1 MLDPTLAVAILAVIA
16 TFVFLGL
23 WLSERARS
31 ARAAAQVGAQAAAA
45 TLQRSG
51 ETSDVEARVKALT
64 DKIVEG
70 QREIIITLTE
80 LVEFRNRE
88 SETHVERVAEFARIF
103 ADILGL
109 DPEEALLLTEAAPM
123 HDIGKIGLP
132 DYILNKTGSLSTE
145 ELAIMQNHTRLGH
158 DILARHH
165 GPLFQRAA
173 QIALEHHERW
183 DGTGYPQGL
192 RGEGISLFAR
202 IVGLCD
208 VFDSLT
214 NPRPYKDAWP
224 IDRTMQFLADGAG
237 HHFDPRLVARMTENT
252 ERFLKIVVRMRDR

>member
-1 MLDPTLAVAILAVIA
+1 MLDPTLVVAILAVLA
-16 TFVFLGL
+16 TLIFLGL
-23 WLSERARS
+23 WLSARS
-31 ARAAAQVGAQAAAA
+31 RCVQATARAEAAAMSKTA
-45 TLQRSG
+45 ESP
-51 ETSDVEARVKALT
+51 EVEERVKALT
-64 DKIVEG
+64 DRIVEG
-70 QREIIITLTE
+70 QREMIITLTE
-80 LVEFRNRE
+80 LVEFRSRE
-88 SETHVERVAEFARIF
+88 SETHVERVAEYARIF

-109 DPEEALLLTEAAPM
+109 DPEESLLLSEAAPL

-132 DYILNKTGSLSTE
+132 DYVLNKSGALSTE
-145 ELAIMQNHTRLGH
+145 ELAIMQNHTRIGH
-158 DILARHH
+158 DILARHQ

-192 RGEGISLFAR
+192 KGEGISLFAR

-214 NPRPYKDAWP
+214 NPRPYKDVWP
-224 IDRTMQFLADGAG
+224 IDKTMQFLSDGAG
-237 HHFDPRLVARMTENT
+237 HHFDPRLVNRMKENA

>member
-1 MLDPTLAVAILAVIA
+1 MSDPALVIAILAVLA
-16 TFVFLGL
+16 AFVFFGL
-23 WLSERARS
+23 WLSTRARCI
-31 ARAAAQVGAQAAAA
+31 QANKKVE
-45 TLQRSG
+45 TVSRQRIDDS
-51 ETSDVEARVKALT
+51 SDVDARIEALT
-64 DKIVEG
+64 REIVEG
-70 QREIIITLTE
+70 QKEIIITLTE
-80 LVEFRNRE
+80 LVEFRTRE
-88 SETHVERVAEFARIF
+88 SEAHVERVAEYAKLFAE
-103 ADILGL
+103 ILGL
-109 DPEEALLLTEAAPM
+109 DPEEALFLTEAAPM

-158 DILARHH
+158 DILARHK

-192 RGEGISLFAR
+192 KGEGISLFAR

-214 NPRPYKDAWP
+214 NPRPYKDVWP
-224 IDRTMQFLADGAG
+224 IDKTMQFILDGAG
-237 HHFDPRLVARMTENT
+237 HHFDPRLAQRMSENT
-252 ERFLKIVVRMRDR
+252 DRFLKIVVRMRDR